1 MFVNRRDVQIQWG
14 DCDPANIVYYPRYFA
29 MFDDSTSVLFEAA
42 GFSKQDLVHKY
53 GLVGI
58 PMVDTRSKFY
68 IPSTHGDWITIE
80 TKIESIKRSSFE
92 VKHNVYKGDALA
104 IEAFETRVL
113 VGRDAALGIPERNA
127 LEFVPKEIGGVP
139 LKVIVLDDGG
149 DPTTATTNARR
160 FVTESKADIIMGS
173 ALTPPTIAVS
183 NVANE
188 AGIPHFGL
196 APFPITPERM
206 KWSVAMPQPI
216 PIVGKV
222 LYDHMK
228 AHKVK
233 TVGYIGYSDSYGDL
247 WFNDLKA
254 QGVPMGMTIVDEERF
269 ARPDTSVTGQ
279 VLKLVAANPDAIL
292 VGASGTAAALPQTE
306 LRERGYQGLIYQTH
320 GAASMDFIRI
330 AGKAAEGV
338 LMASGPVM
346 DPEDQPDGA
355 LTKKPGLALNAAYEA
370 KYGPNSRS
378 QFAGHSY
385 DAFELLKRIIPVAL
399 KTAKP
404 GTPEFREAIRQAL
417 LSEKDLAASQGVYN
431 FTEKDR
437 YGVDDRA
444 RILLTVKDGKYM
456 MVKEP

>member
-1 MFVNRRDVQIQWG
+1 MKKAFWSAAAVSAVVALANP
-14 DCDPANIVYYPRYFA
+14 PAVAQTN
-29 MFDDSTSVLFEAA
+29 E
-42 GFSKQDLVHKY
+42 
-53 GLVGI
+53 
-58 PMVDTRSKFY
+58 
-68 IPSTHGDWITIE
+68 ITIGI
-80 TKIESIKRSSFE
+80 TISTT
-92 VKHNVYKGDALA
+92 GPA
-104 IEAFETRVL
+104 
-113 VGRDAALGIPERNA
+113 AALGIPLRNA
-127 LEFVPKEIGGVP
+127 LDFVPKEIGGMP

-173 ALTPPTIAVS
+173 STTPPTIAVS

-196 APFPITPERM
+196 APFPITPERA

-216 PIVGKV
+216 PIVGKA

-228 AHKVK
+228 KHGIK

-247 WFNDLKA
+247 WANDFKK
-254 QGVPMGMTIVDEERF
+254 QGEAMGMTLVDDERF

-292 VGASGTAAALPQTE
+292 VGASGTAAGLPQTE
-306 LRERGYQGLIYQTH
+306 LRDRGYKGLIYQTH

-338 LMASGPVM
+338 IMVSGPVM
-346 DPEDQPDGA
+346 SPETQPDSA
-355 LTKKPGLALNAAYEA
+355 LTKKPGLALVTAYEA

-385 DAFELLKRIIPVAL
+385 DAFEVLKRIIPTAL

-404 GTPEFREAIRQAL
+404 GTAEFREAIRQAL
-417 LSEKDLAASQGVYN
+417 LSEREIPASQGVYN
-431 FTEKDR
+431 FTETDR
-437 YGVDDRA
+437 YGLDDRS
-444 RILLTVKDGKYM
+444 RILLTVKNGKY
-456 MVKEP
+456 VPAE

>member
-1 MFVNRRDVQIQWG
+1 MKKSFLSAAAIAAALALPGV
-14 DCDPANIVYYPRYFA
+14 PATAQTN
-29 MFDDSTSVLFEAA
+29 E
-42 GFSKQDLVHKY
+42 
-53 GLVGI
+53 
-58 PMVDTRSKFY
+58 
-68 IPSTHGDWITIE
+68 ITIGI
-80 TKIESIKRSSFE
+80 TITTT
-92 VKHNVYKGDALA
+92 GPA
-104 IEAFETRVL
+104 
-113 VGRDAALGIPERNA
+113 AALGIPERNA
-127 LEFVPKEIGGVP
+127 LEFVPKEIAGVP

-149 DPTTATTNARR
+149 DPTNATTNARR

-173 ALTPPTIAVS
+173 SATPPTIAVS

-196 APFPITPERM
+196 APFPITPERA

-216 PIVGKV
+216 PIVGKAV
-222 LYDHMK
+222 YEHMK
-228 AHKVK
+228 AHNIK

-247 WFNDLKA
+247 WFNDFKA
-254 QGVPMGMTIVDEERF
+254 QGVPMGMTVADEERF

-279 VLKLVAANPDAIL
+279 VLKLVAANADAIL

-306 LRERGYQGLIYQTH
+306 LRERGYKGLIYQTH

-338 LMASGPVM
+338 IMVSGPVM
-346 DPEDQPDGA
+346 DPEDQPVEA
-355 LTKKPGLALNAAYEA
+355 QTKKPGLALVQAYEA

-385 DAFELLKRIIPVAL
+385 DAFLVLERIIPVAL

-417 LSEKDLAASQGVYN
+417 LTEREIAASQGVYN

-437 YGVDDRA
+437 YGLDDRS
-444 RILLTVKDGKYM
+444 RILLTVKDGKYVL
-456 MVKEP
+456 VK

>member
-1 MFVNRRDVQIQWG
+1 MKRVLLSAAALAAAYVLPG
-14 DCDPANIVYYPRYFA
+14 SPASAQTN
-29 MFDDSTSVLFEAA
+29 E
-42 GFSKQDLVHKY
+42 
-53 GLVGI
+53 
-58 PMVDTRSKFY
+58 
-68 IPSTHGDWITIE
+68 ITIGI
-80 TKIESIKRSSFE
+80 TTTTT
-92 VKHNVYKGDALA
+92 GP
-104 IEAFETRVL
+104 
-113 VGRDAALGIPERNA
+113 GAALGIPERNA
-127 LEFVPKEIGGVP
+127 LEFVAKEIAGHP

-173 ALTPPTIAVS
+173 ALTPSTIAVS

-188 AGIPHFGL
+188 AGIPHLGL
-196 APFPITPERM
+196 APFPITPERA

-216 PIVGKV
+216 PIVGKPI
-222 LYDHMK
+222 YEHMK
-228 AHKVK
+228 AHNVK

-247 WFNDLKA
+247 WFNDFKA
-254 QGVPMGMTIVDEERF
+254 QGVPMGMTLADEERF

-306 LRERGYQGLIYQTH
+306 LRERGYKGLIYQTH

-338 LMASGPVM
+338 IMVSGPVM
-346 DPEDQPDGA
+346 DPEDQPDEA
-355 LTKKPGLALNAAYEA
+355 QTKKPGLALVKAYEA

-378 QFAGHSY
+378 QFAGHSF
-385 DAFELLKRIIPVAL
+385 DAFLVLERVVPVAL

-417 LSEKDLAASQGVYN
+417 LSEREIAASQGVYN

-437 YGVDDRA
+437 YGLDERS
-444 RILLTVKDGKYM
+444 RILLTVKDGKYVL
-456 MVKEP
+456 VK